1 MMMLNV
7 NVQQIRRGGRSLL
20 QDIELQFAAS
30 GFSVIL
36 GPNGAG
42 KSTLLKLIAGQDKI
56 EQGGIRLDGTDI
68 HAIDLSERACRLA
81 MLTQE
86 HPLNFPFSVLDVV
99 RMGCYPLGLSDE
111 ASVHKAQTL
120 LKRMELDGL
129 ASRNYLTLSGGEK
142 QRVQMA
148 RVLAQLGDESQ
159 LLLLDEP
166 LTGMDLRHQHL
177 TLDYL
182 RQLAQTGLRV
192 IAVLHDPLLAA
203 QYADHLILLKQGRL
217 KAEGDLT
224 TVWNDATLSDL
235 YDLPLRVS
243 LDDGIPRLEALADNL
258 FGT

>member
-1 MMMLNV
+1 MLNV
-7 NVQQIRRGGRSLL
+7 QIECYTRSGRTLLKGINIQFTGG
-20 QDIELQFAAS
+20 

-42 KSTLLKLIAGQDKI
+42 KSTLLKLISGQATPDMGRVALVDHPI
-56 EQGGIRLDGTDI
+56 TE
-68 HAIDLSERACRLA
+68 IDLGQRARQMA

-99 RMGCYPLGLSDE
+99 RMGCHPLGLSDE
-111 ASVHKAQTL
+111 DTITRAQEL
-120 LKRMELDGL
+120 LAVMELPEFAG
-129 ASRNYLTLSGGEK
+129 RNYLTLSGGEK
-142 QRVQMA
+142 QRVQLA
-148 RVLAQLGDESQ
+148 RVLAQLGEESH

-182 RQLAQTGLRV
+182 RKLSHNGLRV

-203 QYADHLILLKQGRL
+203 QYADQLILLKGGRL
-217 KAEGDLT
+217 QAEGGLE
-224 TVWNDATLSDL
+224 TVWSNQTLSAL
-235 YDLPLRVS
+235 YDLPLQVS
-243 LDDGIPRLEALADNL
+243 LSDGKPRLETSADNL

>member
-1 MMMLNV
+1 MLD
-7 NVQQIRRGGRSLL
+7 VQIERYTRSGRTLL
-20 QDIELQFAAS
+20 EGINLQLDDG

-42 KSTLLKLIAGQDKI
+42 KSTLLKLISGQVTPDRGRVELMEHSI
-56 EQGGIRLDGTDI
+56 TGIGLGQ
-68 HAIDLSERACRLA
+68 RARQMA

-86 HPLNFPFSVLDVV
+86 HPLNFPFPVLDVV
-99 RMGCYPLGLSDE
+99 RMGCHPLGLSDE
-111 ASVHKAQTL
+111 DATTRAKEL
-120 LKRMELDGL
+120 LSAMELPEFSG
-129 ASRNYLTLSGGEK
+129 RNYLTLSGGEK
-142 QRVQMA
+142 QRVQLA

-182 RQLAQTGLRV
+182 RKLAQNGLRV

-203 QYADHLILLKQGRL
+203 QYADQLILLKDGRL
-217 KAEGDLT
+217 QAEGGLE
-224 TVWNDATLSDL
+224 TVWNNQTLSVL
-235 YDLPLRVS
+235 YDLPLQVS
-243 LDDGIPRLEALADNL
+243 LSNGKPRLETSADNL

>member
-1 MMMLNV
+1 MLKIDV
-7 NVQQIRRGGRSLL
+7 PQFRRGGRCLL
-20 QDIELQFAAS
+20 QGINLTFSAS
-30 GFSVIL
+30 GLSVIL

-42 KSTLLKLIAGQDKI
+42 KSTLLKLIAGQEEAEHGRILLQDTLI
-56 EQGGIRLDGTDI
+56 SG
-68 HAIDLSERACRLA
+68 IDLPERARRLV

-99 RMGCYPLGLSDE
+99 RMGCHPLGISDE
-111 ASVHKAQTL
+111 VATQRAQAL
-120 LKRMELDGL
+120 LTQMEIAEFAG
-129 ASRNYLTLSGGEK
+129 RNYLTLSGGEK

-177 TLDYL
+177 TLNYL
-182 RQLAQTGLRV
+182 RQLAQRGLRV

-203 QYADHLILLKQGRL
+203 QYADHLVLLKQGQL

-224 TVWNDATLSDL
+224 AVWNDTTLSDL
-235 YDLPLRVS
+235 YDLPLKVS
-243 LDDGIPRLEALADNL
+243 FEEGIPRLATSADYL
-258 FGT
+258 FGA

>member
-1 MMMLNV
+1 MLD
-7 NVQQIRRGGRSLL
+7 VQIERYTRSGRTLLEGINLQLGGG
-20 QDIELQFAAS
+20 

-42 KSTLLKLIAGQDKI
+42 KSSLLKLVSGQAVPDEGKVVLVDHPITEI
-56 EQGGIRLDGTDI
+56 E
-68 HAIDLSERACRLA
+68 LSERARQMA

-86 HPLNFPFSVLDVV
+86 HPLNFPFPVLDVV
-99 RMGCYPLGLSDE
+99 RMGCHPLGLSDE
-111 ASVHKAQTL
+111 DATARAQEL
-120 LKRMELDGL
+120 LGVMELPEF

-142 QRVQMA
+142 QRVQLA

-177 TLDYL
+177 TLAYL
-182 RQLAQTGLRV
+182 RQLSYEGLRV

-203 QYADHLILLKQGRL
+203 QYADQLILLKGGRL
-217 KAEGDLT
+217 QAEGGLE
-224 TVWNDATLSDL
+224 TVWNNQTLSAL
-235 YDLPLRVS
+235 YDLPLQVS
-243 LDDGIPRLEALADNL
+243 LCDGKPRLETSVDNL